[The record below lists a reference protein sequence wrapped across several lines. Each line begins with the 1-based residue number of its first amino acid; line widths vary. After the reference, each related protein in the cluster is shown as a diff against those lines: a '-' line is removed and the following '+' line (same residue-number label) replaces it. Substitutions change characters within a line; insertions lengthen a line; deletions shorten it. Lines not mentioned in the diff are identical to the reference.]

1 MVEYVGTISKLKKEL
16 TTLKSELT
24 EKSKEE
30 ERLKDHMRRLEE
42 NESAFTKQVNVNEN
56 PNS

>member
-24 EKSKEE
+24 DKSKEE

-42 NESAFTKQVNVNEN
+42 NERAFTKQVNVNDN
-56 PNS
+56 TNS

>member
-24 EKSKEE
+24 EKNKEE